1 MRPIT
6 QLLGPADLPRP
17 ALFPTTGREKQ
28 EKTGEAVAQETGA
41 LTDVVPPPLV
51 APISPWRRL
60 YNIIGG
66 SAGNFV
72 EWFDWFVYGAFV
84 IYFSGAFFPAEDPIV
99 QQMNSWFVFA
109 GGFLARPLGA
119 FLMGKY
125 ADIKGRR
132 AALSLSVLMMCSG
145 SLLIAITPTYEW
157 FEANLGFGFIA
168 ALSLLVA
175 RLLQGLSVGGE
186 YGASATYVC
195 EMAGRDRRG
204 FWSGFLYVTLIGGQL
219 AAVGVL
225 RLLLEVM
232 GEEELFE
239 WAWRIPFVI
248 GAIFAVVVFWIR
260 RGIHE
265 TKSFENATGLTPQER
280 GKSMMLFTRYPK
292 ETFWIIVLTAGGGL
306 GFYTYTSY
314 MTSFLQNTSGFDGS
328 TAADIMLVVL
338 FLFMCAQP
346 LFGYASDLLGRKP
359 LMLLSFG
366 GGALLAVPI
375 MTAIASADG
384 FAMAVVLCLIPLLML
399 SGYTSLSA
407 IVKAE
412 LFPAQVRAL
421 GVAVPYSIAQA
432 VFGGNA
438 GSAASAF
445 KAAGNEAGYYWVL
458 AGILAC
464 GFVVALMMPDTRKS
478 SLISED

>member
-1 MRPIT
+1 
-6 QLLGPADLPRP
+6 LA
-17 ALFPTTGREKQ
+17 E
-28 EKTGEAVAQETGA
+28 ETGA
-41 LTDVVPPPLV
+41 LTDVVPPRLT
-51 APISPWRRL
+51 APMSSWRRL

-84 IYFSGAFFPAEDPIV
+84 IYFSAAFFPADDPIV

-145 SLLIAITPTYEW
+145 SLLIAVTPTYTW
-157 FEANLGFGFIA
+157 FQENMGFGFIA
-168 ALSLLVA
+168 ALSLLLA

-186 YGASATYVC
+186 YGASATYVS
-195 EMAGRDRRG
+195 EMAGRGNRG

-219 AAVGVL
+219 AAVALL

-232 GEEELFE
+232 GEEQLFE
-239 WAWRIPFVI
+239 WAWRIPFVV
-248 GAIFAVVVFWIR
+248 GAVFAVVVFWIR
-260 RGIHE
+260 RGIQE
-265 TKSFENATGLTPQER
+265 TSSFENASGQKSEDR
-280 GKSMMLFTRYPK
+280 GKTMMLFTRYPK
-292 ETFWIIVLTAGGGL
+292 ETFWIVVLTAGGGM
-306 GFYTYTSY
+306 GFYTYTNY
-314 MTSFLQNTSGFDGS
+314 MTSFLQNTSGFDGE
-328 TAADIMLVVL
+328 TAANIMLAVL
-338 FLFMCAQP
+338 LLFMCFQP
-346 LFGYASDLLGRKP
+346 LVGWLSDKVGRKP
-359 LMLLSFG
+359 LMLMSFG

-375 MTAIASADG
+375 MTAIAGANTVG
-384 FAMAVVLCLIPLLML
+384 MAIALCLLPLLVL

-421 GVAVPYSIAQA
+421 GVALPYSIAQA
-432 VFGGNA
+432 IFGGNA

-445 KAAGNEAGYYWVL
+445 KAAGNESGYYWVL

-464 GFVVALMMPDTRKS
+464 GFLVALLMPDTQRS
-478 SLISED
+478 SLIAED

>member
-1 MRPIT
+1 M
-6 QLLGPADLPRP
+6 A
-17 ALFPTTGREKQ
+17 E
-28 EKTGEAVAQETGA
+28 ETGA
-41 LTDVVPPPLV
+41 LTDVVPPRLTK
-51 APISPWRRL
+51 PISAWRRL

-84 IYFSGAFFPAEDPIV
+84 IYFSAAFFPADDPVV

-145 SLLIAITPTYEW
+145 SLLIAVTPTYTW
-157 FEANLGFGFIA
+157 FQENLGFGFIA
-168 ALSLLVA
+168 ALSLLLA

-186 YGASATYVC
+186 YGASATYVS
-195 EMAGRDRRG
+195 EMAGRGNRG

-219 AAVGVL
+219 AAVALL

-232 GEEELFE
+232 GEEQLFE
-239 WAWRIPFVI
+239 WAWRIPFVV
-248 GAIFAVVVFWIR
+248 GAVFAVVVFWIR
-260 RGIHE
+260 RGIQE
-265 TKSFENATGLTPQER
+265 TSSFENASGQRPEDR
-280 GKSMMLFTRYPK
+280 GKTMMLFTRYPK
-292 ETFWIIVLTAGGGL
+292 ETFWIVVLTAGGGM
-306 GFYTYTSY
+306 GFYTYTNY
-314 MTSFLQNTSGFDGS
+314 MTSFLQNTSGFDGE
-328 TAADIMLVVL
+328 TAANIMLAVL
-338 FLFMCAQP
+338 LLFMCFQP
-346 LFGYASDLLGRKP
+346 LVGWLSDKVGRKP
-359 LMLLSFG
+359 LMLMSFG

-375 MTAIASADG
+375 MTAIAGANTVG
-384 FAMAVVLCLIPLLML
+384 MAIALCLLPLLVL

-421 GVAVPYSIAQA
+421 GVALPYSIAQA
-432 VFGGNA
+432 IFGGNA

-445 KAAGNEAGYYWVL
+445 KAAGNESGYYWVL

-464 GFVVALMMPDTRKS
+464 GFLVALLMPDTKRS
-478 SLISED
+478 SLITED

>member
-1 MRPIT
+1 M
-6 QLLGPADLPRP
+6 
-17 ALFPTTGREKQ
+17 
-28 EKTGEAVAQETGA
+28 AQETGA
-41 LTDVVPPPLV
+41 LTDVVPPRLT
-51 APISPWRRL
+51 APISAWRRL

-84 IYFSGAFFPAEDPIV
+84 IYFSGAFFPSDDPIV

-145 SLLIAITPTYEW
+145 SLLIALTPTYAW
-157 FEANLGFGFIA
+157 FQETMGAGFLA
-168 ALSLLVA
+168 ALALIVA

-195 EMAGRDRRG
+195 EMSGRNNRG

-219 AAVGVL
+219 AAVAVL

-232 GEEELFE
+232 GEEQLFE
-239 WAWRIPFVI
+239 WAWRIPFII
-248 GAIFAVVVFWIR
+248 GAVFAVVVFWIR

-265 TKSFENATGLTPQER
+265 TSSFENAARDKAEGR
-280 GKSMMLFTRYPK
+280 GKTMMLFTRYPK
-292 ETFWIIVLTAGGGL
+292 ETFWIVVLTAGGGM
-306 GFYTYTSY
+306 GFYTYTNY
-314 MTSFLQNTSGFDGS
+314 MTSFLQNTSGFDGE
-328 TAADIMLVVL
+328 TAANIMLAVL
-338 FLFMCAQP
+338 FLFMCFQP
-346 LFGYASDLLGRKP
+346 LVGWLSDKVGRKP
-359 LMLLSFG
+359 LMMLSFG

-375 MTAIASADG
+375 MTAIAAANTV
-384 FAMAVVLCLIPLLML
+384 AMAIALCLLPLLVL
-399 SGYTSLSA
+399 SGYTSMSA

-421 GVAVPYSIAQA
+421 GVALPYSIAQA
-432 VFGGNA
+432 IFGGNA

-445 KAAGNEAGYYWVL
+445 KAAGNESGYYWVL
-458 AGILAC
+458 AAILAC
-464 GFVVALMMPDTRKS
+464 GFVVALVMPDTRTR
-478 SLISED
+478 SLITED